1 MKIEI
6 LGPGCAKCK
15 ILEQNAKMALEK
27 SGKNGEIVKIE
38 NVKDIIEKGVFG
50 TPAIIIDGKIMS
62 SGKVND
68 VNEILGWLE

>member
-6 LGPGCAKCK
+6 LGTGCAKCK